1 MLTPHST
8 IYNGNSFFHLS
19 SLHFSFFLFIFHQ
32 HIIGTFMNVDVL
44 AIGAHPDD
52 IELACGGTIAKFVQ
66 QGYKVGLCD
75 LTQGELG
82 TRGTKEIRKE
92 EAQRAASILGVVTR
106 RNLQIPDG
114 NIEVSRKN
122 IINIITL
129 IRELRPAILIIPY
142 AIERHPDHVH
152 ASELCREAWYYSGLE
167 KMKTKLN
174 GKAQERHRP
183 HHYFEFMQWMEFDPS
198 FIVDISS
205 SFDLKMRSVRAH
217 ASQFFNPKSK
227 ESETRLSGPDFLEVI
242 ETRCRYFGSKIGVKY
257 GEPFISKWSLGI
269 DNPFSFIVSRG

>member
-1 MLTPHST
+1 M
-8 IYNGNSFFHLS
+8 
-19 SLHFSFFLFIFHQ
+19 
-32 HIIGTFMNVDVL
+32 
-44 AIGAHPDD
+44 
-52 IELACGGTIAKFVQ
+52 
-66 QGYKVGLCD
+66 
-75 LTQGELG
+75 
-82 TRGTKEIRKE
+82 
-92 EAQRAASILGVVTR
+92 
-106 RNLQIPDG
+106 
-114 NIEVSRKN
+114 
-122 IINIITL
+122 
-129 IRELRPAILIIPY
+129 
-142 AIERHPDHVH
+142 H

-205 SFDLKMRSVRAH
+205 SFDLKMRSVHAH